1 MSNVQQAGDI
11 PPGINQLPDPQQFA
25 SEGGVSAKRRKRR
38 EVLEPEGLTITS
50 LMDIMTIIL
59 VFLLKSYSS
68 NPVQLPAAK
77 DLKLPF
83 SVSEIMPAE
92 STTVTLTLSSIMVD
106 DEKVLN
112 IDNGEV
118 SESDRSSGGFLIDPL
133 FQKLQEAVDHQ
144 KRIAKFN
151 KETKFTEVVTI
162 IADRHVPF
170 SLLSQVMYTAGQ
182 AQFSKFK
189 FAVIKRSPT

>member
-1 MSNVQQAGDI
+1 MTDI
-11 PPGINQLPDPQQFA
+11 PPGINEIPNPATFGA
-25 SEGGVSAKRRKRR
+25 PPEAFRKKRSRR
-38 EVLEPEGLTITS
+38 VLGEPAPLTITS

-68 NPVQLPAAK
+68 NPVQLKQAK

-83 SVSEIMPAE
+83 SQSIIDPAE
-92 STTVTLTLSSIMVD
+92 STAVTITLNNLLVD
-106 DEKVLN
+106 DSPVIAIE
-112 IDNGEV
+112 NGV
-118 SESDRSSGGFLIDPL
+118 VPESDRSSGGYLIDPL

-144 KRIAKFN
+144 KRVAKFN
-151 KETKFTEVVTI
+151 PQAKFTEVITI

-189 FAVIKRSPT
+189 FAVIKRST